1 MKPAALE
8 LNQTHVTPWNTKQRL
23 SCFDSPEAPM
33 SAESKTASTGRR
45 LAANSAIVLSFIVA
59 LEFVIMISPFAFV
72 FYAVLNPFLLT
83 LNRSPVTRWLA
94 AFFLPHMVVP
104 PDLFLK
110 ALRVAGSVA
119 FLGGMVVFLVCALQ
133 VYAGKLL
140 RPGVAH
146 RGLYTFIRHPQYLGL
161 AFAAWGLA
169 VMWPRF
175 LTLTLF
181 AVMLFL
187 YYLLARDEE
196 RRMLN
201 RFGESYRV
209 YMACTGMFLPRAIE
223 RVLGRRDPPRPPLT
237 PAKAIRILLVLFGV
251 CVGGGF
257 LLRAYTVRHLPL
269 AQIAGVDVIAITSDD
284 LDAANDLMPS
294 VVQNPDVAS
303 RLRSAQDRGG
313 HRLLAY
319 FIPIDYVMQG
329 MIADT
334 GPQWKLFEH
343 HRTFRMI
350 TQYILHPF
358 AHLAGMHQHMAGMIH
373 PGPALHNSPMMKR
386 RIIFLD
392 ISNDRRPLDSPIADF
407 GINVRRSPLFFADV
421 HLHTGEVLQVKDLSP
436 GSGWGTVPTPMF

>member
-1 MKPAALE
+1 MTTDTKPAG
-8 LNQTHVTPWNTKQRL
+8 
-23 SCFDSPEAPM
+23 
-33 SAESKTASTGRR
+33 TGSR
-45 LAANSAIVLSFIVA
+45 LAARSAIVLSFIVA

-72 FYAVLNPFLLT
+72 FYAAMNPFLLV
-83 LNRSPVTRWLA
+83 LNQSALTRWLT

-104 PDLFLK
+104 PNAFLK
-110 ALRVAGSVA
+110 GIRVLGSVA
-119 FLGGMVVFLVCALQ
+119 FLGGMAAFLVCALQ
-133 VYAGKLL
+133 VYGGKLL

-146 RGLYTFIRHPQYLGL
+146 RGLYAFIRHPQYLAL
-161 AFAAWGLA
+161 AIAAWGLA

-201 RFGESYRV
+201 QFGESYRA
-209 YMACTGMFLPRAIE
+209 YLERTGMFLPRGVE
-223 RVLGRRDPPRPPLT
+223 RLLGRRGHRSHLT
-237 PAKAIRILLVLFGV
+237 VPKAAGILLALLAV
-251 CVGGGF
+251 CLGTGF

-269 AQIAGVDVIAITSDD
+269 ARVAGIDVLTITTDDLASAKDLLPSVLAEPVIASKLQPTG
-284 LDAANDLMPS
+284 ARA
-294 VVQNPDVAS
+294 
-303 RLRSAQDRGG
+303 G

-319 FIPIDYVMQG
+319 FIPINYIMQG

-334 GPQWKLFEH
+334 GPEWKLFQH

-350 TQYILHPF
+350 TEYILHPF
-358 AHLAGMHQHMAGMIH
+358 AHVAGGHQHMAGMMH
-373 PGPALHNSPMMKR
+373 HDPSLHNSPMMKR

-392 ISNDRRPLDSPIADF
+392 LSAGHGPLSTPEEDF
-407 GINVRRSPLFFADV
+407 GINVQRAPLFFVDV
-421 HLHTGEVLQVKDLSP
+421 HLHTAEVLQVRDLAA